1 VFLAGAA
8 EALTGEVEAF
18 AGAAEPLDATEVSAV
33 AEAPDRI
40 ATARPSNTGTA
51 LTVFFSGGAEAFEGA
66 AEPLAVAE
74 L

>member
-8 EALTGEVEAF
+8 E
-18 AGAAEPLDATEVSAV
+18 
-33 AEAPDRI
+33 
-40 ATARPSNTGTA
+40 A